1 MTKLNNDNNDLTSN
15 GHEYVLID
23 DNRSAE
29 IIDMFR
35 DDYLPD
41 ETASRALGLS
51 LNEEFKDTIRAQVLF
66 QLKFAIIS
74 PIPVYICHIPR
85 TETMTLS

>member
-1 MTKLNNDNNDLTSN
+1 MAKLNNDNDDLTSN
-15 GHEYVLID
+15 GHEYILID

-41 ETASRALGLS
+41 ETASRALGLTMNDE
-51 LNEEFKDTIRAQVLF
+51 LKDTIMEQVLL
-66 QLKFAIIS
+66 QLESTIIKITYKLLPNS
-74 PIPVYICHIPR
+74 
-85 TETMTLS
+85 